1 MAGKKENFSIGK
13 RLVVDFSQQW
23 KFNLKINYTVTKK
36 VKAIEDFM
44 IKNDF

>member
-1 MAGKKENFSIGK
+1 M
-13 RLVVDFSQQW
+13 DFSEQW
-23 KFNLKINYTVTKK
+23 KFDLKVNHTVTKK